1 MYNFFF
7 YLVGYLSFLSVC
19 LKYVFF
25 ILEVSMMSSL
35 VKLFREKSTVIST
48 DLIEKVTISM
58 YESRTIYFYFE
69 TYRIITTA
77 AVY

>member
-1 MYNFFF
+1 
-7 YLVGYLSFLSVC
+7 
-19 LKYVFF
+19 
-25 ILEVSMMSSL
+25 MMSSL